1 MRSEYKSNRNTLMKK
16 EKELYTAPALRLL
29 DLNIEGA
36 FCASTDPV
44 FVNPFSGGE
53 EEWD

>member
-1 MRSEYKSNRNTLMKK
+1 MKK
-16 EKELYTAPALRLL
+16 EKEQYTAPALRLL

-36 FCASTDPV
+36 FCSSTDPV

>member
-1 MRSEYKSNRNTLMKK
+1 MHMEEKRKYTTPEVDVVNLMTD
-16 EKELYTAPALRLL
+16 YMIFTSA
-29 DLNIEGA
+29 
-36 FCASTDPV
+36 DPV